1 MFFVII
7 IQTLEFEPGKGI
19 CILPNLEYV
28 QYQRLN
34 VAMFMITMQ
43 RLSVEPAG
51 VPTPSRSWDPSHHGK
66 ASAKP
71 VEGRERQIGGFG
83 GPCQFVAMRSLFT
96 TDRYGR
102 NAVFLGVCGLLEI
115 NVGMPMTHD

>member
-43 RLSVEPAG
+43 RLSVEPAR

-66 ASAKP
+66 TSAKP

-83 GPCQFVAMRSLFT
+83 GGPVNL
-96 TDRYGR
+96 
-102 NAVFLGVCGLLEI
+102 
-115 NVGMPMTHD
+115 